1 MLAPSPSPLT
11 VAAMPHFTYIT
22 SYPVISPQL
31 DIENHVDLLQDFEVQ
46 AVPAVLAFFNGQVV
60 EKFVGLV
67 NEQIVTDF
75 VGRVIGRLN
84 AYTNVQA
91 AQKEPR
97 GDS

>member
-1 MLAPSPSPLT
+1 M
-11 VAAMPHFTYIT
+11 
-22 SYPVISPQL
+22 
-31 DIENHVDLLQDFEVQ
+31 DIENHVALLEDFEVQ

-84 AYTNVQA
+84 AYTA
-91 AQKEPR
+91 AQKPSE
-97 GDS
+97 DS

>member
-1 MLAPSPSPLT
+1 MIGLTPYLMVPSLGHHPLCF
-11 VAAMPHFTYIT
+11 A
-22 SYPVISPQL
+22 PQL

-84 AYTNVQA
+84 AYTDFQA
-91 AQKEPR
+91 AQKEPS
-97 GDS
+97 GEA

>member
-1 MLAPSPSPLT
+1 MAFSNSLSLSLSFSL
-11 VAAMPHFTYIT
+11 HD
-22 SYPVISPQL
+22 QL

-84 AYTNVQA
+84 AYTNLQA
-91 AQKEPR
+91 AQNEPG